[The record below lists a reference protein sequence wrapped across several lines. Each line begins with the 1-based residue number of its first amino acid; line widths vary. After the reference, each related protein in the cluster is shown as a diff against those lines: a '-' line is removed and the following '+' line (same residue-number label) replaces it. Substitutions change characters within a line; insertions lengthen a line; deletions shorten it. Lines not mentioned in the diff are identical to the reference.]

1 MKKLCA
7 LLPLCALSLA
17 AAVPV
22 CAADDVTEYR
32 IDEIG
37 LTVEIPNDFAVF
49 TREIDENDPALPK
62 YGLTKDFVL
71 SSFQE
76 DNIYL
81 SALNESGGPDVIIRA
96 FENNYYI
103 STEDEDDL
111 LWWERFYTE
120 NVPGYTMLNNALYSA
135 PQRNWCCFHYTI
147 TNDDQ
152 TQDHAISL
160 VYATEASIYTFLYY
174 SVGAPLPEGS
184 AALMQ
189 SIVDSAIFDEDAEN
203 AEPNWTTRV
212 GPFTYENEDFEISFR
227 VSSGWAQYLDD
238 TMGADEAYFYS
249 SDNEMRYFTLD
260 IYDYWAELSE
270 EDQDAID
277 PTVIDTQYFLPNDLA
292 ALFGY
297 PSGSFSRARYGDT
310 LYFTGHDVYD
320 QEGYDPYTYTF
331 FITVHNGYIYWFEFE
346 GTTDDTQ
353 FADVE
358 QMLSSLT
365 FFSDEPA
372 SAVSTA
378 PEPAAEAEPVSA
390 QEPDDEA
397 VPTIPEPALTV
408 PSALYW
414 AIGLALAAI
423 LAIVLVHILR
433 RQERTDPDSPRSVR
447 DAEQRELDRR
457 DAEHRSQTRSG
468 PDLD

>member
-1 MKKLCA
+1 MPRKR
-7 LLPLCALSLA
+7 LS
-17 AAVPV
+17 
-22 CAADDVTEYR
+22 
-32 IDEIG
+32 
-37 LTVEIPNDFAVF
+37 
-49 TREIDENDPALPK
+49 
-62 YGLTKDFVL
+62 
-71 SSFQE
+71 
-76 DNIYL
+76 
-81 SALNESGGPDVIIRA
+81 IR
-96 FENNYYI
+96 
-103 STEDEDDL
+103 S
-111 LWWERFYTE
+111 
-120 NVPGYTMLNNALYSA
+120 
-135 PQRNWCCFHYTI
+135 YTI
-147 TNDDQ
+147 
-152 TQDHAISL
+152 
-160 VYATEASIYTFLYY
+160 
-174 SVGAPLPEGS
+174 PL
-184 AALMQ
+184 ALR
-189 SIVDSAIFDEDAEN
+189 S
-203 AEPNWTTRV
+203 R
-212 GPFTYENEDFEISFR
+212 R
-227 VSSGWAQYLDD
+227 
-238 TMGADEAYFYS
+238 
-249 SDNEMRYFTLD
+249 
-260 IYDYWAELSE
+260 AELSE

-365 FFSDEPA
+365 SFSDEPA